1 MDVSVGDD
9 VLLPEYGGT
18 PVKMGNPPTE
28 LFVYR
33 DNDILGILEEKLAE

>member
-1 MDVSVGDD
+1 MDVKVGDD

-18 PVKMGNPPTE
+18 PIKMGTPATE